1 MRQIRSLL
9 PLSLLIGS
17 ALAADIVYVTDLAI
31 FTSLAPCAASALS
44 YNVMYMTYNLCP
56 EAVTEL
62 KNCVCTK
69 GGNLASVQK
78 DLSSSVSYS
87 CGSTAS
93 EDQASAT
100 TVLSAYCNQDESF
113 SFPGPATPVSVY
125 ITDIPEFEFLA
136 PCAASAVS
144 YAMNSMTYYN
154 CPSDAP
160 LLATCACSKNQNSLL
175 ISQVINTSAKSSCS
189 GHTADVT
196 SAQAFFNAY
205 CNLNNGTSSFPQ
217 FVEPPGDM
225 TYYITDL
232 PGYSSLAPCASRAL
246 SYAVQGQTYYL
257 CPEGPKALGSC
268 ACLKEGLS
276 TDISSTI
283 RSSVKDGCGAPG
295 TDDISSAFSVFD
307 EYCSAV
313 KGSVTPAGVTNSV
326 TQTYPAGAN
335 GGSGGSGNGGN
346 NGAPGGSRT
355 GGGPQETGG
364 SNGGVDGGANQGDVG
379 KEKSKASTGPSIG
392 LIVGIVVG
400 VVVVLIILAA
410 VIFFIIRSKRRSA
423 NAQQAIPDNPTPAN
437 GMPDYFNGKQELA
450 ANEVSAFP
458 HAPPS
463 PSPSTLKVGA
473 PGRMDNVSPVSAHHA
488 GAFTPPPPQQAEL
501 HGQPSPYPPMPNSA
515 ELQGQT
521 TSPYSPHMPNSAE
534 LYAQGNNV
542 YPPPNNRPELQG
554 QGPLYS
560 PPLNRQELQGQGPLY
575 TPPNRQELQGQGSPQ
590 FSPSHNRPE
599 LAGYYYPQK
608 QQQQQ
613 QPLQMSMQ
621 QMMQGYQQQH
631 VYSSHSPQNIPPH
644 LAHHGQQ
651 QPPIEL
657 SPMSWHSGPVPG
669 LHEMDANPRGP
680 PPRPPG
686 HGHAM

>member
-1 MRQIRSLL
+1 MRQIRSFL

-44 YNVMYMTYNLCP
+44 NNVMYMTYNLCP

-113 SFPGPATPVSVY
+113 SFPGPATPVEVY

-144 YAMNSMTYYN
+144 YAVNSMTYYN

-246 SYAVQGQTYYL
+246 SYAVQYQTYSL

-276 TDISSTI
+276 TDISSII

-295 TDDISSAFSVFD
+295 TEDISSAFSVFD
-307 EYCSAV
+307 VYCSAV
-313 KGSVTPAGVTNSV
+313 KGSVTPAGITNSV

-335 GGSGGSGNGGN
+335 AGSGGSGKGTGGN

-364 SNGGVDGGANQGDVG
+364 SNGGVNGGANEGDGG
-379 KEKSKASTGPSIG
+379 KEKNKVSTGPSIG

-423 NAQQAIPDNPTPAN
+423 NAQQAIPDNPTPTN

-450 ANEVSAFP
+450 ANEITAPSAATFP
-458 HAPPS
+458 NIPPS

-473 PGRMDNVSPVSAHHA
+473 PGRMENVSPVSAHA
-488 GAFTPPPPQQAEL
+488 SAFTPPPQQAEL
-501 HGQPSPYPPMPNSA
+501 HGQPSPYPPMPNSS

-534 LYAQGNNV
+534 LYAQGNV
-542 YPPPNNRPELQG
+542 YPPPNRSELQGQGALYPPPNRPELQG
-554 QGPLYS
+554 QGPLY
-560 PPLNRQELQGQGPLY
+560 P
-575 TPPNRQELQGQGSPQ
+575 PPNRQELQGQGSPQ
-590 FSPSHNRPE
+590 FSPHNRPE

-608 QQQQQ
+608 QQQQ
-613 QPLQMSMQ
+613 PLQMPMQ
-621 QMMQGYQQQH
+621 QMSPPPMQGYQQH
-631 VYSSHSPQNIPPH
+631 VYNYSQNIPPH
-644 LAHHGQQ
+644 LAHGQ

-680 PPRPPG
+680 PRPPG
-686 HGHAM
+686 HAM